1 MANKKQKQCSF
12 CGKHEKEVEHIVG
25 TDTVFICN
33 ECVTASMD
41 LMEITKVEQDVKRYK
56 QDITPKKMKAFL
68 DDYVIGQDSAKITI
82 SLAVYNH
89 YKRLKNNSAIDIAKS
104 NILVVGPTGS
114 GKTLIAQSI
123 AKLLDVPFA
132 IADATALTEAGYVG
146 NDVETILQRLFNA
159 CDGDIKKAETG
170 IVFLDEI
177 DKIAKKG
184 VGQSVTRDVS
194 GEGVQQ
200 ALLKIIEGAIVDV
213 PTDGLRKSANTKNV
227 QMDTSKILFI
237 CAGAFPDLDDI
248 VKARLA
254 KERKIEKSIGFQAC
268 VNTEEEI
275 KTYVEDD
282 ITSEDLIAFGMIPE
296 FIGRLPVLCKLDDLD
311 IEALTHILTKPK
323 NSLIKQYIELFAMDG
338 STLQFDDEAIKKIAE
353 LAYERKTGARGLKT
367 IIEKILKPLMF
378 TLPEDVAEG
387 KTLCTITKDMVK

>member
-1 MANKKQKQCSF
+1 
-12 CGKHEKEVEHIVG
+12 
-25 TDTVFICN
+25 
-33 ECVTASMD
+33 
-41 LMEITKVEQDVKRYK
+41 
-56 QDITPKKMKAFL
+56 
-68 DDYVIGQDSAKITI
+68 
-82 SLAVYNH
+82 
-89 YKRLKNNSAIDIAKS
+89 
-104 NILVVGPTGS
+104 
-114 GKTLIAQSI
+114 
-123 AKLLDVPFA
+123 
-132 IADATALTEAGYVG
+132 
-146 NDVETILQRLFNA
+146 
-159 CDGDIKKAETG
+159 
-170 IVFLDEI
+170 
-177 DKIAKKG
+177 
-184 VGQSVTRDVS
+184 VTRDVS

-323 NSLIKQYIELFAMDG
+323 NSLIKQYVELFAMDG